1 MSGKSIAECAADQKP
16 MSTVYAHRILTTKVP
31 KEYAAEQARR
41 KAARSFR
48 SNGTTQLSEFIFHRG
63 DGQQIQEFRKSWKT
77 ACTNAGCGNMHFHDL
92 RRSAARDL
100 IRSGVAQ
107 SVAMKITGHRTISI
121 FNRYDITATE
131 DVSRA
136 LEQTEKYRSA

>member
-1 MSGKSIAECAADQKP
+1 